1 MKLIMTLL
9 VRDEEDI
16 LAANIDYHR
25 ARGVDFFVVTD
36 NRSEDRTAEI
46 LLDYQRQGILEYLY
60 EPSDDYS
67 QHAWVTAMARRA
79 CNLHGADWVINN
91 DADEFWWPGRHDTL
105 KELLTL
111 VPQSVEAVVAPR
123 SNFLPAALEA
133 RQPFYESMVIRERE
147 SFVAP
152 EIPLPPKVCHRA
164 RPDVEVSQGN
174 HSVSIDGCRIEP
186 ARADLSILHFPMRTL
201 AQFENKIIKGGQAY
215 ERNTTLSPEVGW
227 TWRSLYAQHRSGAL
241 QAYFSEKVPTTEAL
255 SRGLR
260 DGTLVADHRLRDF
273 MRTLVK

>member
-1 MKLIMTLL
+1 MKLVMTLL

-46 LLDYQRQGILEYLY
+46 LLEYQARGILEYLY

-79 CNLHGADWVINN
+79 CLLHGADWVINN
-91 DADEFWWPGRHDTL
+91 DADEFWWPGSHDTL
-105 KELLTL
+105 KDLLAL
-111 VPQSVEAVVAPR
+111 VPPSVEAVVASR
-123 SNFLPAALEA
+123 SNFVPVLLAAE
-133 RQPFYESMVIRERE
+133 QPFYERMVIRERE
-147 SFVAP
+147 SFAAP
-152 EIPLPPKVCHRA
+152 NIPLPPKVCHRA
-164 RPDVEVSQGN
+164 RPGVEVSQGN

-186 ARADLSILHFPMRTL
+186 ALADLSIFHFPMRTL

-215 ERNTTLSPEVGW
+215 ERNTTLAPGVGW
-227 TWRSLYAQHRSGAL
+227 TWRSLYAQHRSGSL
-241 QAYFSEKVPTTEAL
+241 RAYFTEKILTTEAL
-255 SRGLR
+255 SQGLR
-260 DGTLVADHRLRDF
+260 DGTLIADHRLRDF
-273 MRTLVK
+273 MRTLVE